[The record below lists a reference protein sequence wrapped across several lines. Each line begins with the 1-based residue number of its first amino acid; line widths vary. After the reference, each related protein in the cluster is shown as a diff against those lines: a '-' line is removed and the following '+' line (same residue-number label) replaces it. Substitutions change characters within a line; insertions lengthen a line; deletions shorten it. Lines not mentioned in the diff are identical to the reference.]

1 MSRARININIG
12 DLADGGVQEKLDRSF
27 EQIIDN
33 IMDPNTDQTKERQ
46 LQLTIKVKPNK
57 ALDAAEITAQIKTKL
72 MPELGIESTVLIGK
86 ENGKA
91 VANELKSGAKGQ
103 TYMDAE
109 TGELLDDT
117 GKPVTEVEAEEK
129 NHSKVINLQEKRG

>member
-1 MSRARININIG
+1 MSKAEINLNITNM
-12 DLADGGVQEKLDRSF
+12 ANGGIQEKLDRSF

-57 ALDAAEITAQIKTKL
+57 ALDSAEITAQVKTKL
-72 MPELGIESTVLIGK
+72 MPELGVESTVLIGK

-103 TYMDAE
+103 TLMDTE
-109 TGELLDDT
+109 TGEILDDT
-117 GKPVTEVEAEEK
+117 GEPIKEAEQEEK
-129 NHSKVINLQEKRG
+129 NHSKVIDLQKKRG